1 VVAKPLAR
9 FYDGAPM
16 KAIVQRSPAIVTFVG
31 LLGLTLSTPQRQH
44 VERLGDLL
52 VVAPRRKTLA
62 QLAALELPGVDPSNL
77 ADFFRI
83 SPWDPDDL
91 RLPLLEFILA
101 YLKGHN
107 SDPACPLY
115 LTLDDS
121 LTPKDKATSQLQ
133 SVDWHFDHNQQRA
146 IKAGNHVV
154 LRIHWGA
161 FHFPLL
167 WRPYLRESTVRRLNR
182 RRKNTKL
189 CYQSKLE
196 LAREMLQQVISFL
209 PKTNPV
215 YVLFDSWYTSAKL
228 VQWIRQQGWHVI
240 AAIKSNRKLSG
251 QKLTQWH
258 HDLKGSAYQRVSLE
272 LANKQWRTYY
282 VRTMNG
288 RLRGVPGPVRVL
300 FSQKG
305 PGVRTPK
312 YFLSTD
318 TTLSA
323 QEILRRYQHRWSQ
336 EVDYWYVKL
345 QLGLGDFRLQS
356 HEAINKWYAVV
367 YLVLVYLY
375 WQSYESKESHGKTTS
390 LSEVLAR
397 LRHEHQRAVLQAAC
411 EEAVSGIPIE
421 QVLERYL
428 GARKT
433 KAA

>member
-1 VVAKPLAR
+1 
-9 FYDGAPM
+9 M
-16 KAIVQRSPAIVTFVG
+16 KAIVQRSAAIVTFVG
-31 LLGLTLSTPQRQH
+31 LLGLTLSIPQRQH
-44 VERLGDLL
+44 VERFGDLL

-91 RLPLLEFILA
+91 RLPLLEFIIA

-107 SDPACPLY
+107 SDPTCPLF

-121 LTPKDKATSQLQ
+121 LTQKDKGTHLLQ
-133 SVDWHFDHNQQRA
+133 SVDWHFDHNQQRV

-161 FHFPLL
+161 YHFPLL

-182 RRKNTKL
+182 RRKKNTKL
-189 CYQSKLE
+189 RYQSKLA
-196 LAREMLQQVISFL
+196 LAQEMLQQVISYL

-228 VQWIRQQGWHVI
+228 VKWIRQQGWHVI

-258 HDLKGSAYQRVSLE
+258 HELKGCAYQRVSLE
-272 LANKQWRTYY
+272 LANKQWRTYC

-312 YFLSTD
+312 YFLCTD

-336 EVDYWYVKL
+336 EVDYPT
-345 QLGLGDFRLQS
+345 FRQ
-356 HEAINKWYAVV
+356 
-367 YLVLVYLY
+367 
-375 WQSYESKESHGKTTS
+375 
-390 LSEVLAR
+390 
-397 LRHEHQRAVLQAAC
+397 
-411 EEAVSGIPIE
+411 
-421 QVLERYL
+421 
-428 GARKT
+428 
-433 KAA
+433 